1 MIRIGS
7 VAAATYMDAE
17 WIIINTHIEFV
28 DLAFRDE
35 PRVLN
40 RPGLKAFADDADKTF
55 GFG

>member
-7 VAAATYMDAE
+7 VTAVTYMDPE

-40 RPGLKAFADDADKTF
+40 RPGLMTEMIDLAFR
-55 GFG
+55 G